1 MKKILVNYTGRT
13 AGGPAYAYEMTK
25 ALVENGAHVC
35 AVISK
40 SVCNLSDWEKL
51 PIRLYK
57 IDTYTSKK
65 EFLFNTIKFCL
76 LKGKLKKDLLKEEFD
91 FIYVPMATYWT
102 SIINGL
108 LSNIPVCYTV
118 HDPIMHSGEG
128 IFNKIMFR
136 QYSRDIHKANLLV
149 VLSKSFIEPVSKI
162 YNKEIENIIYIPHGA
177 FWEYKKYGNN
187 FNHKIVSYDED
198 KINFLF
204 FGRIEEYKGIDVL
217 LDAYQKLENYYPQK
231 TSLTIA
237 GRGDI
242 AKYQNKINKF
252 ESVYVLNRMILDS
265 EISSLYAG
273 NNIVTVLPYKDAT
286 QSGVIPTAQ
295 IFNSLIIASDVG
307 AIREQLDDGK
317 LGILIKPND
326 VEALYLAMKMVV
338 SNIYDSEYKDMKDKG
353 YVFVK
358 KLKWNVLGKK
368 LLECISFFS
377 YKEV

>member
-1 MKKILVNYTGRT
+1 MVYIIVLNFNNPNVTLECLESLKCLSFNDYHIILVDNASTDNSTDIFYDYLQANQNIIFLRAKENRGYA
-13 AGGPAYAYEMTK
+13 AGNNIALQYALKQQDMEYCWILNNDTVVTK
-25 ALVENGAHVC
+25 D
-35 AVISK
+35 S
-40 SVCNLSDWEKL
+40 
-51 PIRLYK
+51 
-57 IDTYTSKK
+57 
-65 EFLFNTIKFCL
+65 
-76 LKGKLKKDLLKEEFD
+76 
-91 FIYVPMATYWT
+91 
-102 SIINGL
+102 
-108 LSNIPVCYTV
+108 
-118 HDPIMHSGEG
+118 
-128 IFNKIMFR
+128 
-136 QYSRDIHKANLLV
+136 
-149 VLSKSFIEPVSKI
+149 LSKLYE
-162 YNKEIENIIYIPHGA
+162 YMEI
-177 FWEYKKYGNN
+177 
-187 FNHKIVSYDED
+187 ED

-358 KLKWNVLGKK
+358 KLKWNLLGKK